1 MYYRYDRFFQLALIR
16 KGSNRLNVAL
26 DLRSALSETKRKKK
40 LINTKQNQP
49 LHFFFTKPNKTNLK
63 SSKYFVHHKR
73 PFYVLQFKKSENK
86 SSFPRSYL

>member
-16 KGSNRLNVAL
+16 NGSNRLNVEL

-49 LHFFFTKPNKTNLK
+49 LHFFFTKPN
-63 SSKYFVHHKR
+63 
-73 PFYVLQFKKSENK
+73 
-86 SSFPRSYL
+86 